1 MDPDSDP
8 GDPKKCGSYGSG
20 FGSATLL
27 CLIYLILRC
36 VRHHGGLG
44 LRHMGPAIRQLLE
57 ALVVLHGERHAAD
70 LALEA
75 RLVPDLLQALEL
87 LHRVDRLLAF
97 GTCFVHLVYGTVS
110 LSVEAS

>member
-1 MDPDSDP
+1 MNIS
-8 GDPKKCGSYGSG
+8 C
-20 FGSATLL
+20 ALILL
-27 CLIYLILRC
+27 FLIHLILRC
-36 VRHHGGLG
+36 VRHYGGLG
-44 LRHMGPAIRQLLE
+44 LRHMGPAIRQLLK

-97 GTCFVHLVYGTVS
+97 GTCFVHLAYCESTVFS
-110 LSVEAS
+110 SGRGKLRTVLSG